1 MRPKKYPYQ
10 KRNISL
16 FGYQKPLQSIANIKE
31 GVFIDNM
38 RLNYVEKE
46 GVSVQDLGGGLHR
59 VTINLI
65 TDDYR
70 TK

>member
-16 FGYQKPLQSIANIKE
+16 FGYRKLLQSIANTKE

-38 RLNYVEKE
+38 RLNYVEEE

-59 VTINLI
+59 VTIDLI

>member
-1 MRPKKYPYQ
+1 MRPKKYPYR
-10 KRNISL
+10 KTPSFL
-16 FGYQKPLQSIANIKE
+16 GYLKPFRKVANTKE

-38 RLNYVEKE
+38 RLNYVEEE

-59 VTINLI
+59 VTIDLI